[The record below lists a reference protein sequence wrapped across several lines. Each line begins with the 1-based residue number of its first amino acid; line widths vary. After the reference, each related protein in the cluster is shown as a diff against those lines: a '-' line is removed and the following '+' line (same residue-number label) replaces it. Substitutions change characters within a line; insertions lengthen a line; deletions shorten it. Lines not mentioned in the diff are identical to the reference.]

1 MTDRTR
7 HDTVIFFDWDGTLA
21 DSMDLNYAGI
31 EGALDRM
38 GLPRVSREVM
48 AACNG
53 PAYDASIRIVGIP
66 PERGQEFLRLR
77 TECEHEALSRTQK
90 LFPGIPAM
98 LDGLRADAT
107 LAIISY
113 GQMEYLTKSLALTG
127 IGDRFVMVQGWMP
140 GHTKGELLAR
150 LVEALQPEKA
160 ALVGDCVGDF
170 EAARFCRIPSLA
182 VRYGYGHEAD
192 WALADAAVDTVE
204 EIPAAALRLAEEY
217 PARRRG

>member
-1 MTDRTR
+1 MMENKQ
-7 HDTVIFFDWDGTLA
+7 HATVIFFDWDGTLA

-31 EGALDRM
+31 EGALARM
-38 GLPRVSREVM
+38 GLPPVSREVM

-77 TECEHEALSRTQK
+77 TECEHEALARTQK
-90 LFPGIPAM
+90 LFPGITQM
-98 LDGLRADAT
+98 LDRLKQQAT

-113 GQMEYLTKSLALTG
+113 GQPEYLEKSLELTG
-127 IGDRFVMVQGWMP
+127 IGDRFVKVQGWMP

-150 LVEALQPEKA
+150 LVADLRPEKA

-192 WALADAAVDTVE
+192 WALADAVVDTVE
-204 EIPAAALRLAEEY
+204 EIPDAALRLAGGY
-217 PARRRG
+217 RG

>member
-1 MTDRTR
+1 MTEHMTK
-7 HDTVIFFDWDGTLA
+7 TVIFFDWDGTLA

-66 PERGQEFLRLR
+66 PERGQEFLALR
-77 TECEHEALSRTQK
+77 TRCEHEALARTQK
-90 LFPGIPAM
+90 LFPGITAM
-98 LDGLRADAT
+98 LDGLKKQAT

-113 GQMEYLTKSLALTG
+113 GQMAYIEKSLELTG
-127 IGDRFVMVQGWMP
+127 IGDRFERVQGWMP

-150 LVEALQPEKA
+150 LVADLRPEKA
-160 ALVGDCVGDF
+160 ALVGDCIGDF

-192 WALADAAVDTVE
+192 WALADAVVDTVE
-204 EIPAAALRLAEEY
+204 EIPAAALRLAEDY
-217 PARRRG
+217 RG

>member
-1 MTDRTR
+1 MEQVMRDQWRT
-7 HDTVIFFDWDGTLA
+7 VVFFDWDGTLA

-31 EGALDRM
+31 EGALRAM
-38 GLPRVSREVM
+38 GLPQVSRETM

-66 PERGQEFLRLR
+66 PERGQEFLALR
-77 TECEHEALSRTQK
+77 TRCEHEALAATQK
-90 LFPGIPAM
+90 LFPGIRAM
-98 LDGLRADAT
+98 LDGLREKAA

-113 GQMEYLTKSLALTG
+113 GQPEYIEKSLELTG

-140 GHTKGELLAR
+140 GRTKGELLAR
-150 LVEALQPEKA
+150 LVEALAPEKA

-170 EAARFCRIPSLA
+170 ESARFCRIPCLA

-192 WALADAAVDTVE
+192 WAMADAIVDTVE
-204 EIPAAALRLAEEY
+204 EIPEAALRLADNY
-217 PARRRG
+217 RG